1 MIHQTY
7 PIISEK
13 TWCYGFIPHDLGHT
27 FHVFFWTKSLNN
39 AILAQVARRGSL
51 QGGHPAHGQINCGAR
66 AQSRF
71 LGPLQLLLGWSL
83 GVAKNGL
90 SMAMLQWNGVS
101 INGGTPRNKLD
112 KIDGKW
118 GGTHFRKP
126 HAIYSRKL
134 ASASWSPYCFSKVLG
149 GLESPIAWNFT
160 LKLPPL
166 PPARWLTSSLAVA
179 QSPRGHRRHVAH
191 RPQIR
196 QHSHPQHRCV
206 FMPSSLPN

>member
-1 MIHQTY
+1 MVLYPMI
-7 PIISEK
+7 
-13 TWCYGFIPHDLGHT
+13 W
-27 FHVFFWTKSLNN
+27 
-39 AILAQVARRGSL
+39 AILSTFFSEQRVWTTLSL
-51 QGGHPAHGQINCGAR
+51 LRWLDGAPFKGAIQPTDR
-66 AQSRF
+66 STVGLELQSRF

-160 LKLPPL
+160 LKLPPFPL
-166 PPARWLTSSLAVA
+166 LA
-179 QSPRGHRRHVAH
+179 G
-191 RPQIR
+191 
-196 QHSHPQHRCV
+196 
-206 FMPSSLPN
+206 